1 MKDLIVGIDETGS
14 MGQMVDGWRFVI
26 LPSSHL
32 PLFEEEV
39 KKILNKSKLKT
50 FHAKKFARRFQNE
63 YKDFLALIKE
73 FASSSST
80 ALIGVVLNSEEWKK
94 EYIDFAERLLAGVFK
109 RVGIRNQNV
118 IAITKVFAGA
128 LLQFQELTNRYRFPK
143 QCTVTLLL
151 DSDDTKRKIE
161 GLSTIMEVQTD
172 LKNIIPKISID
183 IAYLLK
189 IFYEK
194 YRERQFPNSP
204 RCKVIRD
211 LNDEDSFI
219 IQAADVIG
227 NFSLSYIFCQL
238 GKDTKSNN
246 LKASIYD
253 EIYKD
258 IVNPIEFF
266 KTVEMVGDDLK
277 LKIEGL
283 AKLVYSTLSQD

>member
-1 MKDLIVGIDETGS
+1 MEELIVGIDETGS
-14 MGQMVDGWRFVI
+14 MGQMVNGWSFVI
-26 LPSSHL
+26 FPFSHL
-32 PLFEEEV
+32 SPFEEEA
-39 KKILNKSKLKT
+39 KNILSKSKLET
-50 FHAKKFARRFQNE
+50 FHAKKFARRFQSE

-80 ALIGVVLNSEEWKK
+80 ALIGVVLNSEKWNK
-94 EYIDFAERLLAGVFK
+94 EYIDFAERLLSKVFEG
-109 RVGIRNQNV
+109 VGIRDQEV
-118 IAITKVFAGA
+118 IDITKTFVGA
-128 LLQFQELTNRYRFPK
+128 LLQFQELTNCYRFPD
-143 QCTVTLLL
+143 QCTVNLLL
-151 DSDDTKRKIE
+151 DSDDKKKKMD
-161 GLSTIMEVQTD
+161 GLLTVMEVQSD
-172 LKNIIPKISID
+172 LKYIFPKIIID
-183 IAYLLK
+183 PTYLLA

-194 YRERQFPNSP
+194 YRARQFPNSP
-204 RCKVIRD
+204 PCKVIRA

-227 NFSLSYIFCQL
+227 NFSLSYIFYQL

-258 IVNPIEFF
+258 LVNPIEFF